1 VKLLNQNSRRLVWF
15 KQVSNNMTV
24 LAKTTARDENVPDK
38 IKVMIVDDSIVIRG
52 LIGRWLDAL
61 PDIDVVARCRDGKD
75 AVDTIA
81 RVAADVVVL
90 DIEMPVMD
98 GLTALPKILKECPKT
113 RVLMASTLTRRNA
126 GISIK
131 ALTMGATDYVPKP
144 ESTRDGHA
152 SAEFQQEL
160 IDKIRALG
168 SKRTV
173 KKKAPRRV
181 FAAERTSIAEGRAPT
196 PKKEEPEI
204 KLQKAS
210 SVPPRILAVGSST
223 GGPKALF
230 DYFSAISPALDN
242 IPVVITQH
250 MPPTFT
256 AILAEHISACT
267 KRECVEGEDGMAVE
281 PGKIYVAPG
290 GKHMLLKE
298 TGKKVSIC
306 LDDGEAVNFCKPAV
320 DPMLDSLLPIYG
332 SAILTCILTGMGH
345 DGRDGS
351 ARAQKQGGT
360 VIAQDEETSVVWG
373 MPGAVAQ
380 AGVCHKVLP
389 LKDLATATT
398 QLIKGGRV

>member
-1 VKLLNQNSRRLVWF
+1 VTF
-15 KQVSNNMTV
+15 A
-24 LAKTTARDENVPDK
+24 AKSSVATGRSAEK

-61 PDIDVVARCRDGKD
+61 PDIDVVARCRDGQD

-81 RVAADVVVL
+81 RVNADVVVL

-98 GLTALPKILKECPKT
+98 GLTALPKILKAAPKT

-131 ALTMGATDYVPKP
+131 ALTMGAADYVPKP

-160 IDKIRALG
+160 IDKIRALKPG
-168 SKRTV
+168 PV
-173 KKKAPRRV
+173 KKAPKRV
-181 FAAERTSIAEGRAPT
+181 FAAERTSVAEGRSAAT
-196 PKKEEPEI
+196 NKVETKLV
-204 KLQKAS
+204 LQKAS
-210 SVPPRILAVGSST
+210 SVLPKILAVGSST

-230 DYFSAISPALDN
+230 DYFSALSPSLDD
-242 IPVVITQH
+242 IPVIVTQH

-256 AILAEHISACT
+256 AILAEHIAACS
-267 KRECVEGEDGMAVE
+267 KRECVEGAEGMKVE

-290 GKHMLLKE
+290 GKHMVLKQVG
-298 TGKKVSIC
+298 TTVSIR
-306 LDDGEAVNFCKPAV
+306 LDDGEPVNFCKPAV

-345 DGRDGS
+345 DGRDSS
-351 ARAQKQGGT
+351 AKIQKAGGT
-360 VIAQDEETSVVWG
+360 IIAQDEETSVVWG

-389 LKDLATATT
+389 LADLPEATSR
-398 QLIKGGRV
+398 LLKGARI